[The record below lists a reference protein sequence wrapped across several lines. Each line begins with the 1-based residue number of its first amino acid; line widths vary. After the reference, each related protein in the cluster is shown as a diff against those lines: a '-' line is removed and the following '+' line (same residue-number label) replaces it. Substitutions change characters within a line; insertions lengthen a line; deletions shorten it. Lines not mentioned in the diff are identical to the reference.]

1 MLERFSR
8 ATQWIVTRPWLT
20 VLLLVLVTTVS
31 SIGRFSPQLIT
42 GYFWEHTDKEPK
54 VIWQPK
60 TDESFATEQERP
72 EVESFAFGGESILMA
87 QSDDF
92 FTPEGVSA
100 IQDVVETLKNTD
112 YIDRITWIEDV
123 PPLNLFGLP
132 EPTFPKSTAS
142 PELFEKAKQKALDN
156 PFINGQLLSADGKT
170 LLLMVHY
177 DFLFVEN
184 DRQCIDGVIEIA
196 DAVVAKHEGVDIE
209 FGITGKVP
217 IWLNMMQQSD
227 ANNTF
232 YRLVGYSVII
242 VMSVILFRGFV
253 SVIVLGIAPALGVFW
268 TLGFVNF
275 LGFGTNP
282 FIDVILP
289 VLVSLVGLTDGV
301 HLMVQIRKLR
311 SQGLS
316 PVDAAREGL
325 GQVGLACML
334 TSLTTAVGF
343 GSLAL
348 ARHEFV
354 QQFGYSC
361 VIGVVCTFI
370 SVITVI
376 PLACS
381 TWIGKYITM
390 GEKPG
395 LVEQHLGRVSKVIDY
410 VLPRRVLLSIVA
422 IVSTVL
428 LVGMCLTLR
437 PDERLRNALPPD
449 SQASSTLL
457 KLDEAMDGLERG
469 DIRVQW
475 SAEVESDSPEVM
487 RVVTEV
493 DQLLAK
499 EPLIGHPVSI
509 RNLIEAMP
517 GDLPPEERMS
527 MLDLLLPPFK
537 RAFYEPEYRFA
548 RVNFHVQD
556 LGIANYDGP
565 FKRIIKGLREIEKR
579 HPQFTLYNEGA
590 AFYRWENVFKIVSDL
605 AISLGTATLII
616 FLILSLVYRSLR
628 IGLISFVP
636 NLFPLAF
643 AGLFLVLT
651 GTPLEVVAVC
661 AFTVCL
667 GIAVDD
673 TIHFLTRFEEERKA
687 GHSKD
692 EAIRRA
698 FTGVGTALIM
708 TTVVLV
714 CGFSTVLFSDSR
726 DHFVFAAMG
735 TITIGSALFADMVFL
750 PALLSWFIK
759 D

>member
-8 ATQWIVTRPWLT
+8 ATRWIVTQPWLT
-20 VLLLVLVTTVS
+20 VLLLALITSVACV
-31 SIGRFSPQLIT
+31 GRFSPQLIT
-42 GYFWEHTDKEPK
+42 DFFWEQSDDEPK
-54 VIWQPK
+54 VLWQP
-60 TDESFATEQERP
+60 TSDESFANDEQRP
-72 EVESFAFGGESILMA
+72 EVESFAFGGNAILMA

-92 FTPEGVSA
+92 FTPAGVTA
-100 IQDVVETLKNTD
+100 MQDVVATLKDTD
-112 YIDRITWIEDV
+112 YISRVTWIEDV

-132 EPTFPKSTAS
+132 EPTFPKRTAS

-156 PFINGQLLSADGKT
+156 PFIKSQLLSADART
-170 LLLMVHY
+170 LLLMVDY
-177 DFLFVEN
+177 DFLFIDD
-184 DRQCIDGVIEIA
+184 DRQCIDGVIETA
-196 DAVVAKHEGVDIE
+196 TEVAAKYDVDIE

-217 IWLNMMQQSD
+217 IFLNMMQQSD
-227 ANNTF
+227 DNNTF
-232 YRLVGYSVII
+232 YRLVGYGAII
-242 VMSVILFRGFV
+242 AMSVFLFRGFV
-253 SVIVLGIAPALGVFW
+253 SVLVLIMAPALGVFW

-275 LGFGTNP
+275 FGFGTNP

-289 VLVSLVGLTDGV
+289 VLISMVGLTDGV

-311 SQGLS
+311 SQGLL
-316 PVDAAREGL
+316 PIDAAREGL
-325 GQVGLACML
+325 AQVGLACAL

-348 ARHEFV
+348 ARHELV
-354 QQFGYSC
+354 QEFGYSC
-361 VIGVVCTFI
+361 VIGVMCTFV

-395 LVEQHLGRVSKVIDY
+395 LVEQHLGRVSTVIDY
-410 VLPRRVLLSIVA
+410 VLPRKVVLSVVA
-422 IVSTVL
+422 IVSTVV
-428 LVGMCLTLR
+428 LVGICLTLR
-437 PDERLRNALPPD
+437 PDERLSTALPPD
-449 SQASSTLL
+449 GQAANTLL

-475 SAEVESDSPEVM
+475 SDEIESDSPEVM
-487 RVVTEV
+487 QVVTKV
-493 DQLLAK
+493 DQLLSK

-509 RNLIEAMP
+509 KNLVEAMP
-517 GDLPPEERMS
+517 GDAVAEERMS

-537 RAFYEPEYRFA
+537 RAFYEPEYRLA
-548 RVNFHVQD
+548 KVNFHVQD
-556 LGIANYDGP
+556 LGIKRYDEP
-565 FKRIIKGLREIEKR
+565 FTRVIEGLREIEKQ
-579 HPQFTLYNEGA
+579 HPQFKLSTDGGV
-590 AFYRWENVFKIVSDL
+590 FHRWENVYKIVSDL
-605 AISLGTATLII
+605 AISLGTATLVI

-651 GTPLEVVAVC
+651 KTPLEVVAVC

-673 TIHFLTRFEEERKA
+673 TIHFLTRFEEERNA
-687 GHSKD
+687 GRGKD

-714 CGFSTVLFSDSR
+714 SGFSTVLFSDSR
-726 DHFVFAAMG
+726 DHFIFAAMG
-735 TITIGSALFADMVFL
+735 SITIGSALFADMVFL

>member
-8 ATQWIVTRPWLT
+8 ATQWIVNKPWLT
-20 VLLLVLVTTVS
+20 ALLLVLITTVAC
-31 SIGRFSPQLIT
+31 IGRFSPQLVT
-42 GYFWEHTDKEPK
+42 DFFWTHSESKPK
-54 VIWQPK
+54 TIWQPK
-60 TDESFATEQERP
+60 SDEAVTTEDERP
-72 EVESFAFGGESILMA
+72 DVESFAFGGHAILMA

-92 FTPEGVSA
+92 FTPAGVSA
-100 IQDVVETLKNTD
+100 IQDVVTTLKNTD
-112 YIDRITWIEDV
+112 FIDRITWIEDV

-142 PELFEKAKQKALDN
+142 PELFEKAKQKSLDN
-156 PFINGQLLSADGKT
+156 PFINGQLLSGDAKT

-177 DFLFVEN
+177 DFLFIED
-184 DRQCIDGVIEIA
+184 DRQCIEGVIEIA
-196 DAVVAKHEGVDIE
+196 DEVVAKHDDVDIE

-217 IWLNMMQQSD
+217 IYLNMMQQSA
-227 ANNTF
+227 ANNSF
-232 YRLVGYSVII
+232 YKLVGYSVIA
-242 VMSVILFRGFV
+242 VMSMILFRGFV
-253 SVIVLGIAPALGVFW
+253 SVLVLGIAPALGVFW

-275 LGFGTNP
+275 LGFGNNP

-289 VLVSLVGLTDGV
+289 VLVSMVGLTDGV

-311 SQGLS
+311 SQGLP
-316 PVDAAREGL
+316 PVEAAREGL
-325 GQVGLACML
+325 AQVGLACAL

-361 VIGVVCTFI
+361 VIGVICTFV

-381 TWIGKYITM
+381 TWIGKFITM

-410 VLPRRVLLSIVA
+410 VLPRRSFLSIVA
-422 IVSTVL
+422 IVSTVV
-428 LVGMCLTLR
+428 LVGICLTLR
-437 PDERLRNALPPD
+437 PDERLSNALPPD

-469 DIRVQW
+469 DVYIRW
-475 SAEVESDSPEVM
+475 SQKVESDSPEVM
-487 RVVTEV
+487 HVVTEV
-493 DQLLAK
+493 DQLLAE

-509 RNLIEAMP
+509 RNLVEAMP
-517 GDLPPEERMS
+517 GDSPAEERMS

-548 RVNFHVQD
+548 KVNFHVQD
-556 LGIANYDGP
+556 LGIASYDKP
-565 FKRIIKGLREIEKR
+565 FTRIIDGLREIEKQ
-579 HPQFTLYNEGA
+579 HPEFTLSTAGGA
-590 AFYRWENVFKIVSDL
+590 FHRWENVYKIVADL

-673 TIHFLTRFEEERKA
+673 TIHFLTRFEEERYA
-687 GHSKD
+687 GHGKD

-714 CGFSTVLFSDSR
+714 SGFGTVLFSDSR

-735 TITIGSALFADMVFL
+735 SITIGSALFADMVFL
-750 PALLSWFIK
+750 PALLSRFIK

>member
-8 ATQWIVTRPWLT
+8 ATQWIVTQPWLT
-20 VLLLVLVTTVS
+20 VLLLATITTVAC
-31 SIGRFSPQLIT
+31 IGHFSPELIT
-42 GYFWEHTDKEPK
+42 DLFADGQENLPNT
-54 VIWQPK
+54 IWQQQQTNSTSP
-60 TDESFATEQERP
+60 DGERP
-72 EVESFAFGGESILMA
+72 EVESFAFGGEAILLA

-92 FTPEGVSA
+92 FTPAGVTA
-100 IQDVVETLKNTD
+100 MQDVVATLKDTD
-112 YIDRITWIEDV
+112 YIGRLVWVEDV

-132 EPTFPKSTAS
+132 EPTFPKPSAS
-142 PELFEKAKQKALDN
+142 PALFEKSKQKALNN
-156 PFINGQLLSADGKT
+156 PFIQGQLLSADAKS
-170 LLLMVHY
+170 LLLMINY
-177 DFLFVEN
+177 DFLFIED
-184 DRQCIDGVIEIA
+184 DRQCIEGVIEIA
-196 DAVVAKHEGVDIE
+196 NAVASKHKDVNIE
-209 FGITGKVP
+209 FGVTGRLP
-217 IWLNMMQQSD
+217 IYLNLMQQSE
-227 ANNTF
+227 ANDSF
-232 YRLVGYSVII
+232 YQLVGYSVIF
-242 VMSVILFRGFV
+242 VMSVILFRGLV
-253 SVIVLGIAPALGVFW
+253 SVMVLGIAPALGVFW

-275 LGFGTNP
+275 LGFDNNP

-311 SQGLS
+311 SEGLP

-325 GQVGLACML
+325 SQVGLACAL
-334 TSLTTAVGF
+334 TSLTTAIGF

-361 VIGVVCTFI
+361 VIGVICTFV

-381 TWIGKYITM
+381 TWIGKFVTI
-390 GEKPG
+390 GNKPG
-395 LVEQHLGRVSKVIDY
+395 LIEQHLGRVSAVIDF
-410 VLPRRVLLSIVA
+410 VLPRKVFLSIAA
-422 IVSTVL
+422 IISTVV
-428 LVGMCLTLR
+428 LVGICLTLR
-437 PDERLRNALPPD
+437 PDERLSAALPTN
-449 SQASSTLL
+449 SEASRTLL
-457 KLDEAMDGLERG
+457 KLDAAMEGLERG
-469 DIRVQW
+469 DIRIQW
-475 SAEVESDSPEVM
+475 SPEIESDSPEVM
-487 RVVTEV
+487 QVVSEV
-493 DQLLAK
+493 DQLLLK

-509 RNLIEAMP
+509 RNLVEAMP
-517 GDLPPEERMS
+517 GDAPTEERMS

-537 RAFYEPEYRFA
+537 RAFYEPEYRFTK
-548 RVNFHVQD
+548 VNFHVRD
-556 LGIANYDGP
+556 LGISKYDKP
-565 FKRIIKGLREIEKR
+565 FTRIIEGLREIQKQ
-579 HPQFTLYNEGA
+579 HPQFDLSTSGR
-590 AFYRWENVFKIVSDL
+590 AFHRWENVYKIVADL
-605 AISLGTATLII
+605 VLSLGTATLII
-616 FLILSLVYRSLR
+616 FCVLSLVYRSLR

-636 NLFPLAF
+636 NLFPLSF

-673 TIHFLTRFEEERKA
+673 TIHFLTRFEEERSA
-687 GHSKD
+687 GYGKD

-735 TITIGSALFADMVFL
+735 SITIGSALFADMVFL

-759 D
+759 E

>member
-8 ATQWIVTRPWLT
+8 ATQWIVNRPWLT
-20 VLLLVLVTTVS
+20 VLSLATITTIAC
-31 SIGRFSPQLIT
+31 IGHFSPQLV
-42 GYFWEHTDKEPK
+42 TDLFANNDDGPPK
-54 VIWQPK
+54 AVWNKRQNNAATPNQQRPK
-60 TDESFATEQERP
+60 
-72 EVESFAFGGESILMA
+72 VESFAFNGQAILVA

-92 FTPEGVSA
+92 FTPGGAAA
-100 IQDVVETLKNTD
+100 IQDVVKTLRDTD
-112 YIDRITWIEDV
+112 YISSIIWVEDV

-142 PELFEKAKQKALDN
+142 SALFEKAKRKALAN
-156 PFINGQLLSADGKT
+156 PFIKGQLLSADAKT
-170 LLLMVHY
+170 LLMMVNY
-177 DFLFVEN
+177 DFLFVED
-184 DRQCIDGVIEIA
+184 DRQCIEGMIEIA
-196 DAVVAKHEGVDIE
+196 DAVVAKHENVDIE
-209 FGITGKVP
+209 FGVTGRLP
-217 IWLNMMQQSD
+217 IYLNLMQQSD
-227 ANNTF
+227 DNNTF
-232 YRLVGYSVII
+232 YQLVGYSVIFA
-242 VMSVILFRGFV
+242 MSVILFRGLV
-253 SVIVLGIAPALGVFW
+253 SVVVLGIAPALGVFW

-275 LGFGTNP
+275 LGFENNP

-311 SQGLS
+311 S
-316 PVDAAREGL
+316 EGL
-325 GQVGLACML
+325 PPVEASRSGLAQVGLACAL
-334 TSLTTAVGF
+334 TSLTTAIGF

-361 VIGVVCTFI
+361 VIGVICTFV

-381 TWIGKYITM
+381 TWIGKYVTI
-390 GEKPG
+390 GNKPG
-395 LVEQHLGRVSKVIDY
+395 LIEKHLGRVSAVIDF
-410 VLPRRVLLSIVA
+410 VLPRKISLSIIA
-422 IVSTVL
+422 MISTVV
-428 LVGMCLTLR
+428 LVGICLTLR
-437 PDERLRNALPPD
+437 PDERLSAALPAD
-449 SQASSTLL
+449 SEASRTLL
-457 KLDEAMDGLERG
+457 KLDDAMDGLERG
-469 DIRVQW
+469 DIRIQW
-475 SAEVESDSPEVM
+475 SSEIESDSPEVM
-487 RVVTEV
+487 QVVSEV
-493 DQLLAK
+493 DELLNK

-509 RNLIEAMP
+509 LNLVEAMP
-517 GDLPPEERMS
+517 GDAPAEERMS

-548 RVNFHVQD
+548 KVNFHVRD
-556 LGIANYDGP
+556 LGISKYDQP
-565 FKRIIKGLREIEKR
+565 FTRIIDGLRGIQKQ
-579 HPQFTLYNEGA
+579 HPKFNLSTSGD
-590 AFYRWENVFKIVSDL
+590 AFYRWENVYKIVADL
-605 AISLGTATLII
+605 ALSLGTATLII
-616 FLILSLVYRSLR
+616 FCILSLVYRSLR
-628 IGLISFVP
+628 IGLISLVP

-673 TIHFLTRFEEERKA
+673 TIHFLTRFEEERSA
-687 GHSKD
+687 GYGKD

-714 CGFSTVLFSDSR
+714 SGFATVLFSDSR

-735 TITIGSALFADMVFL
+735 SITIGSALFADMVFL

>member
-8 ATQWIVTRPWLT
+8 ATQWIVNKPWLT
-20 VLLLVLVTTVS
+20 ALLLVLITTVAC
-31 SIGRFSPQLIT
+31 IGRFSPQLVT
-42 GYFWEHTDKEPK
+42 DFFWTHSESKPK
-54 VIWQPK
+54 TIWQPK
-60 TDESFATEQERP
+60 SDEAVTTEDERP
-72 EVESFAFGGESILMA
+72 DVESFAFGGHAILMA

-92 FTPEGVSA
+92 FTPAGVSA
-100 IQDVVETLKNTD
+100 IQEVVTTLKNTD
-112 YIDRITWIEDV
+112 FIDRITWIEDV

-142 PELFEKAKQKALDN
+142 LELFEKAKQKSLDN
-156 PFINGQLLSADGKT
+156 PFINGQLLSGDAKT

-177 DFLFVEN
+177 DFLFIED
-184 DRQCIDGVIEIA
+184 DRQCIEGVIEIA
-196 DAVVAKHEGVDIE
+196 DEVVAKHDDVDIE

-217 IWLNMMQQSD
+217 IYLNMMQQSA
-227 ANNTF
+227 ANNSF
-232 YRLVGYSVII
+232 YKLVGYSVIA
-242 VMSVILFRGFV
+242 VMSMILFRGFV
-253 SVIVLGIAPALGVFW
+253 SVLVLGIAPALGVFW

-275 LGFGTNP
+275 LGFGNNP

-289 VLVSLVGLTDGV
+289 VLVSMVGLTDGV

-311 SQGLS
+311 SQGLP
-316 PVDAAREGL
+316 PVEAAREGL
-325 GQVGLACML
+325 AQVGLACAL

-361 VIGVVCTFI
+361 VIGVICTFV

-381 TWIGKYITM
+381 TWIGKFITM

-410 VLPRRVLLSIVA
+410 VLPRRSFLSIVA
-422 IVSTVL
+422 IVSTVV
-428 LVGMCLTLR
+428 LVGICLTLR
-437 PDERLRNALPPD
+437 PDERLSNALPPD

-469 DIRVQW
+469 DVYIRW
-475 SAEVESDSPEVM
+475 SQKVESDSPEVM
-487 RVVTEV
+487 HVVTEV
-493 DQLLAK
+493 DQLLAE

-509 RNLIEAMP
+509 RNLVEAMP
-517 GDLPPEERMS
+517 GDAPAEERMS

-548 RVNFHVQD
+548 KVNFHVQD
-556 LGIANYDGP
+556 LGIASYDKP
-565 FKRIIKGLREIEKR
+565 FTRIIDGLREIEKQ
-579 HPQFTLYNEGA
+579 HPEFTLSTAGGA
-590 AFYRWENVFKIVSDL
+590 FHRWENVYKIVADL

-673 TIHFLTRFEEERKA
+673 TIHFLTRFEEERYA
-687 GHSKD
+687 GHGKD

-714 CGFSTVLFSDSR
+714 SGFGTVLFSDSR

-735 TITIGSALFADMVFL
+735 SITIGSALFADMVFL
-750 PALLSWFIK
+750 PALLSRFIK